1 MVAGLFLVHSLILL
15 GLFYVFCGLL
25 GAVGDNQQSKSD
37 IHVTELFV
45 SLLTPQFFFYS
56 GAFLCINFLYL
67 LSGGG

>member
-1 MVAGLFLVHSLILL
+1 MFS
-15 GLFYVFCGLL
+15 GLL
-25 GAVGDNQQSKSD
+25 GAVGDNQQSESD

-45 SLLTPQFFFYS
+45 SLLTPQFLFYS